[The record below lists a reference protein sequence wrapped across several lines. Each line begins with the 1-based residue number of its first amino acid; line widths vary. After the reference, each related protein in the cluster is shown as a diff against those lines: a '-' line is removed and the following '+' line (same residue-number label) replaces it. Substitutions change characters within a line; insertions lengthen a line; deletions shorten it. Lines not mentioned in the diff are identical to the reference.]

1 MQAIMKCA
9 FTTEIRVEAVMLVIG
24 QGLCQSEDA
33 RNSTFLP
40 NAAQLG
46 EVIQSRQAEQAE

>member
-46 EVIQSRQAEQAE
+46 EVIQSRQAEQA